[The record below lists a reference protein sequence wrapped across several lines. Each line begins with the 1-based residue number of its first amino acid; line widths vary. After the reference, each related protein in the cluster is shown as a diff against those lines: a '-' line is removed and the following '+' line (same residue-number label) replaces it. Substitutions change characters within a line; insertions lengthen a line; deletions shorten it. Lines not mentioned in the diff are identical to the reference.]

1 MYRHFWI
8 FIVLDFSYLFVTLGT
23 YFYGDFRGDIT
34 CICTHL
40 YSYDLAVAAVNNHI
54 YVYLLRF
61 DHIIYIIP
69 HKSHF
74 NLNSIAVIT
83 IFVFELKTLLWHS
96 LVKVRGGPN
105 QTCFENLAT
114 IHNFSLE
121 GVEGIKFI
129 LKPWPTVR
137 KKLITYFSCSS

>member
-1 MYRHFWI
+1 M
-8 FIVLDFSYLFVTLGT
+8 
-23 YFYGDFRGDIT
+23 
-34 CICTHL
+34 
-40 YSYDLAVAAVNNHI
+40 
-54 YVYLLRF
+54 YLLRF

-83 IFVFELKTLLWHS
+83 ILDKYVFELKTLLLLS
-96 LVKVRGGPN
+96 RVKVRGGPN

-129 LKPWPTVR
+129 LKP
-137 KKLITYFSCSS
+137 